1 MEKEVDNQTDESND
15 EEENLDW
22 IISMESYDLLD
33 SCGLESVGFREFCS
47 LILAYSAL
55 ESGNL
60 TKCLYEHGPLLYDII
75 GGGQ

>member
-1 MEKEVDNQTDESND
+1 
-15 EEENLDW
+15 
-22 IISMESYDLLD
+22 MESYDLLD